1 MLNVKN
7 INVDYGRRRIL
18 HDVSFAAQPGEVTCV
33 IGPNGSGKST
43 LLKAISGL
51 NPYKGSI
58 TLNGQELSSIAA
70 DRLAGM
76 RGVLP
81 QSSNLSFPLTVF
93 EIVRLGALSGLQ
105 GDPQR
110 MNSTI
115 DEALSGLGL
124 AGFGPRLYQ
133 ELSGGEQQRVQLA
146 RVLCQIG
153 TATRKGQPNFL
164 LLDEPTS
171 SLDMRHQL
179 TVMNA
184 ARNFAAR
191 GGSVIAI
198 MHDLNLAASYA
209 DHMVLIENGR
219 VVSEG
224 PPASVLN
231 EPDLRRVYDVP
242 LEVMRT
248 DNSVRIY
255 L

>member
-1 MLNVKN
+1 MLNVTN
-7 INVDYGRRRIL
+7 INVDYDRRRIL
-18 HDVSFAAQPGEVTCV
+18 EGVSFSAEPEQIVCV

-43 LLKAISGL
+43 LLKAVSGL
-51 NPYKGSI
+51 IPYTGSI
-58 TLNGQELSSIAA
+58 AFNGDELRGLLPE
-70 DRLAGM
+70 RLAGM

-81 QSSNLSFPLTVF
+81 QSSSLSFPLTVF
-93 EIVRLGALSGLQ
+93 EVVRLGALAGLQ
-105 GDPQR
+105 GDPLR
-110 MNSTI
+110 LTAI
-115 DEALSGLGL
+115 IEEALAGLGL
-124 AGFGPRLYQ
+124 AGFGQRLYQ
-133 ELSGGEQQRVQLA
+133 QLSGGEQQRVQLA

-153 TATRKGQPNFL
+153 TATRKGKPNFL

-224 PPASVLN
+224 TPAGVLN

-242 LEVMRT
+242 LEVIRT
-248 DNSVRIY
+248 ENSVRVH